1 MKLTLTLSAIATLI
15 ILSACSTNRA
25 FTKGEYT
32 EADRT
37 ILLDDRFNDSDMRIL
52 ADALVKS
59 LEDSAIIKGQTKAPV
74 LQVETVTNSTDE
86 HIDMQS
92 LTDKIRAALIK
103 TGKVAFHNKQE
114 RGNLTEEYEYQ
125 TNSGNVEQSTAKKK
139 GSQIGSDYMLTGNFT
154 SIVQEVGAKKV
165 IYYKLTLNVTDIK
178 TGLISWSDEKEVKKL
193 YKKRSVSM

>member
-1 MKLTLTLSAIATLI
+1 MRYLL
-15 ILSACSTNRA
+15 ILSAVSLIALSSCSTNRA

-32 EADRT
+32 EPDRV

-59 LEDSAIIKGQTKAPV
+59 LEESPV
-74 LQVETVTNSTDE
+74 MKDQAQKPVFQVEAVTNSTDE

-92 LTDKIRAALIK
+92 LTDKVRAALIK
-103 TGKVAFHNKQE
+103 TGKAAFHDKKQ
-114 RGNLTEEYEYQ
+114 RGTLIEEYEYQ
-125 TNSGNVEQSTAKKK
+125 TKSGNVDQKTAKKR
-139 GSQIGSDYMLTGNFT
+139 GFQIGSDYLLSGNFT

-165 IYYKLTLNVTDIK
+165 VYYKLTLNATNIT
-178 TGLISWSDEKEVKKL
+178 TGIISWSDEKEIKKL